1 MKSLRAHLWIVI
13 MSVFALTGCVSK
25 SLKQFLH
32 QGEVAMAERFDFA
45 SVDAFLRQVVAAH
58 PTVEGVSF
66 SSAHVGRQWR
76 MAERDYPHMMRSGD
90 WLLIDRNQK
99 DDFSVHYELPGKRVI
114 VVRAKRVSRS
124 DFEEISVSLEFIATT
139 KC

>member
-1 MKSLRAHLWIVI
+1 MRSLRVHLWIVT
-13 MSVFALTGCVSK
+13 MSLFALAGCVSK
-25 SLKQFLH
+25 SLEQFLH

-58 PTVEGVSF
+58 PTVDGVSL

-76 MAERDYPHMMRSGD
+76 MAERDYPHMMRSGS
-90 WLLIDRNQK
+90 WLLDDRNQK
-99 DDFSVHYELPGKRVI
+99 DEFSVYYELPGKRVI
-114 VVRAKRVSRS
+114 VVRAKRVDRS
-124 DFEEISVSLEFIATT
+124 KFEEVSISLAFTVTT